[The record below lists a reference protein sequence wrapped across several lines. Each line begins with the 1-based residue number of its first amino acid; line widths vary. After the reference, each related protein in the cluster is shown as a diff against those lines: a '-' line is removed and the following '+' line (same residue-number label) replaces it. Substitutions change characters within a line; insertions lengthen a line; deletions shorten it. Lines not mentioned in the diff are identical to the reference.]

1 MRDILVAA
9 LVLGSIPFIL
19 YRPWFGIIVWSWLG
33 FMNPHRMAWG
43 FVTEMP
49 VAYMVALA
57 TLVGLLFS
65 REPKR
70 IPWTR
75 ESVVLALF
83 VAWMTI
89 TTFFAMYPPL
99 AWLQLEKV
107 AKIQLMIFVA
117 LMLINTRERL
127 HLLVWTIVLS
137 IGFYGVKGGIFT
149 VLQGGV
155 HRVYGPP
162 GTFIAGNNEMG
173 LALAM
178 TVPLMYYLY
187 RESRRFYVRW
197 GLAAAMLLTSLAAFG
212 THSRGALLGMATMG
226 AMLWWKSRQKVLM
239 AVLVVIGAGLAFAFM
254 PPEWFERM
262 ASIKSYDEDQSAR
275 GRIQAWTM
283 AFNMAS
289 ARFFGGGFESFQFL
303 SYALYNPGY
312 SGGHDAHSIYFE
324 VLGEHGF
331 IGLGLFLLLGL
342 FTWTSASR
350 IRRST
355 EKDPETAW
363 MATLA
368 RMTQVSLV
376 AYASAG
382 AFLGMAYFDYTYNL
396 VLIVVVCK
404 AILLARSGSTA
415 PSVSSVGATAATAR
429 APWQPRSSPRSRR
442 HGRSGAHPEAI

>member
-1 MRDILVAA
+1 MRDILVAV
-9 LVLGSIPFIL
+9 LVFGSIPFIL
-19 YRPWFGIIVWSWLG
+19 YRPWLGIIVWSWLG

-43 FVTEMP
+43 FITEMP

-57 TLVGLLFS
+57 TLVGMLFS

-70 IPWTR
+70 IPWSR
-75 ESVVLALF
+75 ESVVLAMF

-99 AWLQLEKV
+99 AWEQLEKV

-117 LMLINTRERL
+117 MMLINTRERL
-127 HLLVWTIVLS
+127 HALVWTIALS

-149 VLQGGV
+149 ILQGGE

-162 GTFIAGNNEMG
+162 GTFIGGNNEMG

-187 RESRRFYVRW
+187 RESHRAFVRA
-197 GLAAAMLLTSLAAFG
+197 GLAAAMLLTTLAAFG
-212 THSRGALLGMATMG
+212 TQSRGALLAMVAMG

-239 AVLVVIGAGLAFAFM
+239 TVLVLMGAGLAFAIM

-262 ASIKSYDEDQSAR
+262 ATIKTFEEDQSAR

-289 ARFFGGGFESFQFL
+289 HRFFGGGFESFQFP
-303 SYALYNPGY
+303 SYAIYNPGY
-312 SGGHDAHSIYFE
+312 EGGHDAHSIFFE

-331 IGLGLFLLLGL
+331 VGLALFLTLGIL
-342 FTWTSASR
+342 TWMAASR

-355 EKDPETAW
+355 ERDPEMAW

-382 AFLGMAYFDYTYNL
+382 AFLGMAYFDYAYNL
-396 VLIVVVCK
+396 VLIVIACK
-404 AILLARSGSTA
+404 AILLARSKTA
-415 PSVSSVGATAATAR
+415 LPAARRPVASRAAAAAQAAR
-429 APWQPRSSPRSRR
+429 SA
-442 HGRSGAHPEAI
+442 